1 MKTPARK
8 IEINVGGNTYPCY
21 PTLGAMLLFKQEA
34 GKEVSEM
41 RAENVSEMITYL
53 WCCAKS
59 ASKREGKDFTLPL
72 QDFADCCDL
81 SDLTAW
87 NVSLQS
93 QAAGETAEVEDE
105 KKRPSQ
111 A

>member
-8 IEINVGGNTYPCY
+8 IEIIVGGNTYPCY
-21 PTLGAMLLFKQEA
+21 PTLGAMLLFKQETD
-34 GKEVSEM
+34 KEVSEM
-41 RAENVSEMITYL
+41 RAENVSEMIIYL

-59 ASKREGKDFTLPL
+59 ASSRESKDFTLSL
-72 QDFADCCDL
+72 QDFADSCDQ

-93 QAAGETAEVEDE
+93 QADGETAEVEDE